1 MKKAVMSLLLVV
13 FMVLCAIWIAQA
25 TPNDTRV
32 IFSDPIFLN
41 NVVEAKTAYIKV
53 TPITEH
59 GKELEKALKDTLVKN
74 KGVTLA
80 DPATAFWTVKIFAG
94 EIATKTTPG
103 KWFFNTVTE
112 HNLKLTLMITE
123 HGKEQRT
130 IINVTGRDTLDM
142 ASVAEAIAG
151 LF

>member
-41 NVVEAKTAYIKV
+41 NAVEAKTAYIKV
-53 TPITEH
+53 TPETEH
-59 GKELEKALKDTLVKN
+59 GKQLELALIDALAIR
-74 KGVTLA
+74 GVAAAELA
-80 DPATAFWTVKIFAG
+80 AATWTIYIFAP
-94 EIATKTTPG
+94 EVVTKTMPG
-103 KWFFNTVTE
+103 KWFVNTVTE